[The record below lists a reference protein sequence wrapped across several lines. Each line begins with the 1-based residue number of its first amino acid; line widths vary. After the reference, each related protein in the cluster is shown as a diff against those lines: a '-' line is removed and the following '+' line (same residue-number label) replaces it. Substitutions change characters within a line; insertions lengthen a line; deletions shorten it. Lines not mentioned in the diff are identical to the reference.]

1 MARRKRKEE
10 EANWVAPDFDE
21 VGYMRREIQGAHAAV
36 ATILWAV
43 VGAVVAFLLFS
54 VHPALA
60 FFGGIAV
67 GFGLYF
73 ILPLF
78 GIETD
83 AFKRKDWA
91 GHGITYFFSWLAFW
105 IILLNPPFGDFTD
118 PTIQAIS
125 VSPYHTGYTL
135 GLACITPRAGS
146 VTNFAMGPL
155 NNSFYVLFRATD
167 NAGLPTVRVNVTPNS
182 QTGYDAV
189 VTPLPDPSRPETRH
203 SECIGH
209 QPEVYPA
216 GSFNVTIP
224 DTASSFSVLITA
236 TDRTG
241 RQATATLFICPGC
254 A

>member
-10 EANWVAPDFDE
+10 ADWVAPDFDE

-43 VGAVVAFLLFS
+43 VGASVAFLLFS

-60 FFGGIAV
+60 FLGGIAI

-78 GIETD
+78 GIKTD
-83 AFKRKDWA
+83 AFKRKDWT

-118 PTIQAIS
+118 PTIQGIS

-135 GLACITPRAGS
+135 GLSCLTPRAGS
-146 VTNFAMGPL
+146 VTNFPMALP

-167 NAGLPTVRVNVTPNS
+167 NAGPPTVRVNVTPSS
-182 QTGYDAV
+182 QPGYDAV
-189 VTPLPDPSRPETRH
+189 PTPLPDPSRNETRY
-203 SECIGH
+203 SECTGH
-209 QPEVYPA
+209 PSEVYPA

-224 DTASSFSVLITA
+224 QTASSFIVLITA

-241 RQATATLFICPGC
+241 RQAAASLYICPGC